1 MNQTNRFKK
10 MAELLLDRTVTISD
24 GDPNNDEFSDEITDT
39 CLIDLTKKDDINDV
53 LIVKR
58 LMVGR
63 SRNGWEVV
71 YHKEMYNGR
80 DDPPHDEEIL
90 LCVANTIDGV
100 IEKIVIAEMQ
110 LNIKSCLDSIAE
122 EEQSARD
129 GAPNLEE
136 LINWIAFVKTSS
148 IGEPGLWSDNIKD
161 EAAKLLERHDA
172 AKNLCD

>member
-1 MNQTNRFKK
+1 MNTTKKFIK
-10 MAELLLDRTVTISD
+10 MADLLLDRTVTISD
-24 GDPNNDEFSDEITDT
+24 GDPNNDKFSDEITDT

-110 LNIKSCLDSIAE
+110 LNIKSCLDSIEE

-136 LINWIAFVKTSS
+136 CINLLQELTEKNLIDNAGPSDIANDILT
-148 IGEPGLWSDNIKD
+148 
-161 EAAKLLERHDA
+161 RHDA